1 MRSFPNR
8 TGSMRLGSGAS
19 SETPPPS
26 APQAP
31 EPQARTSPD
40 ATTATTA
47 LDAQATETAATPA
60 VSVAATPTRFGTSAS
75 SPRDARPCPSWPRSF
90 PPQVYTRPL
99 AGPPPSACRRRRR
112 TKRPP
117 RRPKGP
123 PRRARASR
131 ARRAMPE
138 TELPRVVGA
147 ERVDVSRAGE
157 REDVPPPPHAT
168 RLKRSSRVPGTRRGT
183 GEVSETSL
191 CRFARAAMRFANRR
205 KRIERVV
212 LALVL
217 PRSRPAPTA
226 RRWSPGFRPRTRR
239 RRRP

>member
-99 AGPPPSACRRRRR
+99 AVTAAECVSPAATHKTPSAPA
-112 TKRPP
+112 KRPP
-117 RRPKGP
+117 
-123 PRRARASR
+123 A
-131 ARRAMPE
+131 
-138 TELPRVVGA
+138 T
-147 ERVDVSRAGE
+147 RAGE
-157 REDVPPPPHAT
+157 
-168 RLKRSSRVPGTRRGT
+168 SRGARCPRPSCP
-183 GEVSETSL
+183 ESL
-191 CRFARAAMRFANRR
+191 
-205 KRIERVV
+205 
-212 LALVL
+212 
-217 PRSRPAPTA
+217 APNA
-226 RRWSPGFRPRTRR
+226 
-239 RRRP
+239 